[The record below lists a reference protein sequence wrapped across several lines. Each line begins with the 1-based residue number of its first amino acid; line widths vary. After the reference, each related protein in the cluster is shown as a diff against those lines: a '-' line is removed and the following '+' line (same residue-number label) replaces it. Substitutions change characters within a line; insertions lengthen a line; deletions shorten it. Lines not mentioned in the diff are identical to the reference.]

1 MAVNSV
7 KTGRR
12 ISATKRK
19 SPTKL
24 LREKIVRLEA
34 SNLALKEANA
44 QLELENQN
52 LKLENDHLTEAMVR
66 LSEASNRRDKKLKA
80 LEMIAHH
87 DSLTGLLDR
96 RGMEMELMKAIK
108 TINREKGRGA
118 VVYLDL
124 DKFKLVN
131 DVCDH
136 AMGDYVLTE
145 IAAILRNRLRPT
157 DLIARVG
164 GDEFLLFLQGVD
176 LSVAKKVVEELQ
188 ERVRG
193 ITADHACIN
202 TLKNVAKRD
211 SVIDFSAGYSIVES
225 ECTSSFAEL
234 MNKAEKD
241 VPKFQARRSTVI

>member
-1 MAVNSV
+1 MAANSE
-7 KTGRR
+7 KASRR
-12 ISATKRK
+12 TATTQRK
-19 SPTKL
+19 STTKL
-24 LREKIVRLEA
+24 LREKVARLEA
-34 SNLALKEANA
+34 SNLALKEVNT
-44 QLELENQN
+44 QLELQNQN
-52 LKLENDHLTEAMVR
+52 LKLENEHLTEAMVR

-96 RGMEMELMKAIK
+96 RGMEIELLKTIK
-108 TINREKGRGA
+108 TINREKGRGV

-131 DVCDH
+131 DLCDH

-145 IAAILRNRLRPT
+145 IATILRNRLRPT
-157 DLIARVG
+157 DLISRIG

-176 LSVAKKVVEELQ
+176 LPVAKKVVEELQ

-211 SVIDFSAGYSIVES
+211 SVIDFSAGYSLVES
-225 ECTSSFAEL
+225 DCTSSFAEL

-241 VPKFQARRSTVI
+241 VPKFQARRSVIT